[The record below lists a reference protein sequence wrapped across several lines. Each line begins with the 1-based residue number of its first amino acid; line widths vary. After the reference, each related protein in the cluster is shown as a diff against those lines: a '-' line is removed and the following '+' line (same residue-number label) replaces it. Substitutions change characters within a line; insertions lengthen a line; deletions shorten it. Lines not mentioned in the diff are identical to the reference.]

1 MERKLIYHEPLARVP
16 PLPRVP
22 PTIHWQYV
30 LWKFLTMHEKHQSQ
44 LPICKYDI
52 QSTQCTTVHT
62 PLFGTA
68 SWPVQVV
75 WFSWI
80 VQGVWFVY
88 YCLDSWTTWTGY
100 QSLSYIFESCKL
112 CYNFITISIC
122 NTNVLLLSLKS
133 RIACSCCGQFF
144 SRRRRPCPK
153 VCAID
158 TF

>member
-88 YCLDSWTTWTGY
+88 CTMAKMTLKKGSHNFEIKWFVKLRQQKISVKLTGHTY
-100 QSLSYIFESCKL
+100 VLQQFDKFWIWR
-112 CYNFITISIC
+112 SIC
-122 NTNVLLLSLKS
+122 KT
-133 RIACSCCGQFF
+133 RTAEIW
-144 SRRRRPCPK
+144 
-153 VCAID
+153 
-158 TF
+158 